1 MNPDVTMNGLQFV
14 AAIASDEVERLK
26 RLNKILY
33 GACQMAFDELDNVYD
48 VDLGPDYTKES
59 PFTGCGE
66 VMRVLKT
73 AMDAGRA

>member
-1 MNPDVTMNGLQFV
+1 MTDVTMNGLQFV

-48 VDLGPDYTKES
+48 VDLGTDYTKEI
-59 PFTGCGE
+59 PFTGAGE
-66 VMRVLKT
+66 VMRTLKQAMET
-73 AMDAGRA
+73 AR